1 MWVRISSGPGG
12 RGAPGQ
18 TPCGLPNVQTPRAR
32 ILRARGALGA
42 FDAQCLMWPDV
53 AMKRVKIADLKDHL
67 SQHLRAVERGE
78 EIEVT
83 DRHRP
88 IVRLVPIRTA
98 VPQIRIIQ
106 AKRPFAEVRN
116 TRYPKARW
124 RSGSLRLL
132 LEERG
137 KR

>member
-1 MWVRISSGPGG
+1 
-12 RGAPGQ
+12 
-18 TPCGLPNVQTPRAR
+18 
-32 ILRARGALGA
+32 
-42 FDAQCLMWPDV
+42 MWPDV
-53 AMKRVKIADLKDHL
+53 AMKRVKIADLKNQL
-67 SQHLRAVERGE
+67 SRHLRAVEHGA

-83 DRHRP
+83 DRDRP
-88 IVRLVPIRTA
+88 IVRLVPA
-98 VPQIRIIQ
+98 GASESQIRIIP

>member
-1 MWVRISSGPGG
+1 M
-12 RGAPGQ
+12 
-18 TPCGLPNVQTPRAR
+18 
-32 ILRARGALGA
+32 
-42 FDAQCLMWPDV
+42 
-53 AMKRVKIADLKDHL
+53 AMKRVKIAELKNHL
-67 SQHLRAVERGE
+67 SAHLRALEHGA

-88 IVRLVPIRTA
+88 IVRLVPAGATA
-98 VPQIRIIQ
+98 PQIRIIP

-116 TRYPKARW
+116 KRYPTARW
-124 RSGSLRLL
+124 RAGSLNLL